1 MSGEEDRILSQIKPV
16 IEKMVMDI
24 TRKKPTDTV
33 TIIILIIYLF
43 LGKIY
48 D

>member
-1 MSGEEDRILSQIKPV
+1 MSGDEDRILSQIKPV

-33 TIIILIIYLF
+33 IIIILLNIYF
-43 LGKIY
+43 
-48 D
+48 

>member
-1 MSGEEDRILSQIKPV
+1 MSGDEDRILSQIKPV

-33 TIIILIIYLF
+33 TIIIIIN
-43 LGKIY
+43 IY
-48 D
+48 F